1 MQQLLSKHT
10 FAAHL
15 LSAAPRA
22 SHPCRAEHVSQCLR
36 TGYRNLICQKHKLH
50 PYHRFR
56 NTLTPDPFAQKYP
69 DTVEST
75 LSSQASSI
83 KFNSNGPYAGQYLA
97 AGGADGLVEV
107 WDVETRGVVRVL
119 EGHVKAVGCVR

>member
-1 MQQLLSKHT
+1 MY
-10 FAAHL
+10 
-15 LSAAPRA
+15 PR
-22 SHPCRAEHVSQCLR
+22 RAEQVFLR
-36 TGYRNLICQKHKLH
+36 TVPQSNLPKIQTTLQDDD
-50 PYHRFR
+50 HRFR
-56 NTLTPDPFAQKYP
+56 NPLTPDPFAQKYP